1 MPRLDKGKIMKVIIV
16 GNGVA
21 GVTTARLAAER
32 DPSLDITIYSEE
44 PYHYYSRPRLVDL
57 VGGQVTPADIQVY
70 PEEWYAERGIRTV
83 LGTRVTALEPDAHRL
98 ILPGGEATTYDR
110 LVLATGA
117 RAWVPPI
124 AGADVPGVFTLRTM
138 RDALALRDTAVE
150 GRRVLVLGGGLLG
163 LEVAAALNARG
174 VSVTVVEVF
183 PRLLPRQLDAEGA
196 AVLEERIERSGVE
209 ILTGDSCTVIEP
221 NGDAKRCRMKSGEV
235 LEADLIVISA
245 GARSNVTLAQE
256 ASIVCARGVVV
267 DEHLRTSAPD
277 VYAVG
282 DVAEFEGRVW
292 GIIPAALA
300 EARLA
305 AAQVAGDESATYHDI
320 VPSTTLKVTGIEV
333 TSIGEVNPETPGAV
347 EIRSVRPQEGVY
359 DKLVLRDGKVVG
371 AIMVGSRANLRA
383 VNLLMS
389 RGTDVSAHQDDLL
402 KDGFDLLALAQQKTT
417 A

>member
-1 MPRLDKGKIMKVIIV
+1 MKVVIV

-21 GVTTARLAAER
+21 GVTTARLAVER
-32 DPSLDITIYSEE
+32 DPSLDVTIYSEE

-70 PEEWYAERGIRTV
+70 PEEWYAERHIRTV
-83 LGTRVTALEPDAHRL
+83 LNTRVTHLEPAEHR
-98 ILPGGEATTYDR
+98 ITLPSGETVSYDR

-124 AGADVPGVFTLRTM
+124 AGADAPGVYTLRTM
-138 RDALALRDTAVE
+138 DDAVALRDAATP

-163 LEVAAALNARG
+163 LEVAAALSGRG
-174 VSVTVVEVF
+174 VEVTVVEVF
-183 PRLLPRQLDAEGA
+183 PRLLPRQLDQEGA
-196 AVLEERIERSGVE
+196 EVLEERIERNGVE
-209 ILTGDSCTVIEP
+209 ILTGDSCSAIEP
-221 NGDAKRCRMKSGEV
+221 EGPARVCKMKSGGM
-235 LEADLIVISA
+235 LEADLVVVSA
-245 GARSNVTLAQE
+245 GARSNVALAQE
-256 ASIVCARGVVV
+256 ADIVCARGIVV
-267 DEHLRTSAPD
+267 DEHLQTSAPD

-282 DVAEFEGRVW
+282 DAAEFEGRVW

-305 AAQVAGDESATYHDI
+305 AAQVTGDESATYHDI

-347 EIRSVRPQEGVY
+347 EIRAVRPGEGVY

-389 RGTDVSAHQDDLL
+389 RGTDVSAYQEELL
-402 KDGFDLLALAQQKTT
+402 QDGFDLLALAQQRTP